1 LFWPTGATTLDG
13 SATCVHRKYSEKRM
27 HKATQKVSPLQKRL
41 GIIATGVHL
50 LAMEAEKENC
60 AVRDT

>member
-1 LFWPTGATTLDG
+1 
-13 SATCVHRKYSEKRM
+13 M

-50 LAMEAEKENC
+50 LVMEAEKENC
-60 AVRDT
+60 AVRDS

>member
-1 LFWPTGATTLDG
+1 
-13 SATCVHRKYSEKRM
+13 M

-50 LAMEAEKENC
+50 LVMEAKKENR
-60 AVRDT
+60 AVRDS